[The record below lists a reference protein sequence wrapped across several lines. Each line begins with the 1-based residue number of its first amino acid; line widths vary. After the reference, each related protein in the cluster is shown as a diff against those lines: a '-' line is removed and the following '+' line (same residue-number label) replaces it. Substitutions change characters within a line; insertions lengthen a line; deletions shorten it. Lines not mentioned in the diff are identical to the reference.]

1 MDQTSEVTYKYKYS
15 ATAQII
21 FDKEDV
27 EDIASENIG
36 EFIIDYSY
44 DEYTM
49 PIIYMNITLKDSI
62 IYKMIEKQNT
72 ATIVLTVQKFVYEED
87 KAPLVMQD
95 YIKRECIYF
104 LMDDYTKSNV
114 SEELDEEGTNL
125 SPIVLGLMDKDLV
138 NSTKK
143 DFNGTITG
151 DMMSIVYTI
160 INNGRD
166 VLIEPIQHNT
176 QIQNLLVP
184 SLNSKKKLLNYLN
197 DMSCFYD
204 TKFRYF
210 NDFDVTYFLSGDGN
224 NVQKKNDKYDTIY
237 INITPY
243 QVNSSVYEGMVVDAE
258 KFNYTLNISEQYASP
273 LSNNI
278 MDRTYTNI
286 RGISSDG
293 EIGTEKL
300 DSTDENMTI
309 EKYKNIKINNGNTTL
324 LKNIKSTIDMTK
336 NPITISK
343 TDIDS
348 SVFTINRKYFID
360 ASDVYGIEKNG
371 QYLLGSKTEIFMRE
385 GKDFVVDVTMTFF
398 KLNK

>member
-1 MDQTSEVTYKYKYS
+1 MAESSEVVYKYKYS
-15 ATAQII
+15 ATAQIL

-49 PIIYMNITLKDSI
+49 PMIYMNMTLKDSI
-62 IYKMIEKQNT
+62 IYKLIEKQNT
-72 ATIVLTVQKFVYEED
+72 ATIVLTVQKYVYEED

-114 SEELDEEGTNL
+114 SEELDDEGTNL

-138 NSTKK
+138 NNTKK
-143 DFNGTITG
+143 NFNGTITG
-151 DMMSIVYTI
+151 DKMSIVYTI
-160 INNGRD
+160 INSGRD
-166 VLIEPIQHNT
+166 ILIEPIQHNS
-176 QIQNLLVP
+176 QINNLLIP

-210 NDFDVTYFLSGDGN
+210 NDFDVTYFMSSAGN
-224 NVQKKNDKYDTIY
+224 NVQRKNDKYDTIY

-258 KFNYTLNISEQYASP
+258 KFNYILNISEQYASP

-286 RGISSDG
+286 RGIDATG
-293 EIGTEKL
+293 ETGSEKL
-300 DSTDENMTI
+300 DNTDENMTT

-324 LKNIKSTIDMTK
+324 LKNIKSTIDMAK

-360 ASDVYGIEKNG
+360 ASEVYGIEKNG
-371 QYLLGSKTEIFMRE
+371 QYLLGTKTEIFVRE

-398 KLNK
+398 KLNT

>member
-1 MDQTSEVTYKYKYS
+1 MAEVAYKYKYS

-21 FDKEDV
+21 FDS
-27 EDIASENIG
+27 EDIEDIPAENIG

-49 PIIYMNITLKDSI
+49 PMIYMNITLKDSI
-62 IYKMIEKQNT
+62 IYKMSEKQNV
-72 ATIVLTVQKFVYEED
+72 ATMIFTVQKYVYEED

-95 YIKRECIYF
+95 YIKREFIYF

-125 SPIVLGLMDKDLV
+125 SSIVIGLMDKELV

-151 DMMSIVYTI
+151 DMTSIVYTI
-160 INNGRD
+160 INSGRD
-166 VLIEPIQHNT
+166 ILIEPLQYNT
-176 QIQNLLVP
+176 QINNMLVP

-210 NDFDVTYFLSGDGN
+210 NDFDVTYFMSSDGN
-224 NVQKKNDKYDTIY
+224 NVQRKNDKYDTIY

-273 LSNNI
+273 LFNNI
-278 MDRTYTNI
+278 MDRTYTDI

-300 DSTDENMTI
+300 NNTDENMI
-309 EKYKNIKINNGNTTL
+309 NEKYKNIKINNGNTTL
-324 LKNIKSTIDMTK
+324 LKNIKSTIDMSK

-348 SVFTINRKYFID
+348 SVFSINRKYFID
-360 ASDVYGIEKNG
+360 ASEVYGVEING
-371 QYLLGSKTEIFMRE
+371 QYLLGTKTEIFLRE
-385 GKDFVVDVTMTFF
+385 GKDFVIDVTMTFF